1 MAKFKELEK
10 DFKDGKQLARESW
23 NEQETRRT
31 NYVTIGKDGKKVLR
45 HVVSTMKQENNV
57 YPYKLTTKDKAAK
70 DWVVLNPD
78 VVEETENIA
87 VEENHKDE
95 PKQ

>member
-1 MAKFKELEK
+1 MAKFKDLEV
-10 DFKDGKQLARESW
+10 DFENGKQLARESW

-31 NYVTIGKDGKKVLR
+31 TYITICKDGKKVVR

-57 YPYKLTTKDKAAK
+57 YPYKLTTKE
-70 DWVVLNPD
+70 LNPD
-78 VVEETENIA
+78 VVEETENIN

>member
-1 MAKFKELEK
+1 MAKFKDLEV
-10 DFKDGKQLARESW
+10 DFKNGKQLARESW
-23 NEQETRRT
+23 NEQETRIT
-31 NYVTIGKDGKKVLR
+31 NYITISKDGKKVVR

-78 VVEETENIA
+78 DVEEDR
-87 VEENHKDE
+87 KDE

>member
-31 NYVTIGKDGKKVLR
+31 NYITIGKDGKKVVR
-45 HVVSTMKQENNV
+45 HVVSTMKQGHHATQEIFL
-57 YPYKLTTKDKAAK
+57 YFKDDKI
-70 DWVVLNPD
+70 
-78 VVEETENIA
+78 E
-87 VEENHKDE
+87 
-95 PKQ
+95 

>member
-1 MAKFKELEK
+1 MAKFKDLEV
-10 DFKDGKQLARESW
+10 DFKNGKQLARESW
-23 NEQETRRT
+23 NEQETRKT
-31 NYVTIGKDGKKVLR
+31 NYITIGKDGKKVVR

-57 YPYKLTTKDKAAK
+57 YPYKLTSKDKSAK

-78 VVEETENIA
+78 VVEETENIN

>member
-31 NYVTIGKDGKKVLR
+31 NYVTIRKDGKKVLR

-57 YPYKLTTKDKAAK
+57 YPYKLTTKDKEAK
-70 DWVVLNPD
+70 DWVVLNTD

-87 VEENHKDE
+87 VEENHKEE